1 MNKDKETK
9 KKKRKAGNGSRA
21 FYIMAVVFLLL
32 GIYAGVSS
40 YLSLAQTAESYGVA
54 MTDVMSSMIYSIVSS
69 IAPYF
74 GFGCILYGIGVILK
88 KLPVTA
94 KEDQ

>member
-1 MNKDKETK
+1 MSKD
-9 KKKRKAGNGSRA
+9 KKKRKPGNGSLA

-32 GIYAGVSS
+32 GIYAGISS

-54 MTDVMSSMIYSIVSS
+54 MTDVMSSMVYSIVSS
-69 IAPYF
+69 MAPYF
-74 GFGCILYGIGVILK
+74 GFGCILYGICVILK

-94 KEDQ
+94 KEEN

>member
-1 MNKDKETK
+1 MIISKD
-9 KKKRKAGNGSRA
+9 KKKRKPGNCILA
-21 FYIMAVVFLLL
+21 FYIMSVVFLLL
-32 GIYAGVSS
+32 GIYAGISS

-54 MTDVMSSMIYSIVSS
+54 MTDVMSSMVYSIVSS
-69 IAPYF
+69 MAPYF

-94 KEDQ
+94 KEEN